1 MHVAKGTPVPA
12 FRVPDVAAPSMRVM
26 ALLLRDGNPIH
37 WDVSLVQ
44 ELGLGDRPI
53 NQGPVNVSY
62 VLNALTRW
70 AGGPAAIRSLS
81 TRFLGNVLAGDD
93 VAAAGV
99 VTGVTSEGDRLLASC
114 DVWLDRADGVRL
126 LQGTA
131 VVQLPSSWSSDVD
144 A

>member
-1 MHVAKGTPVPA
+1 MHIVEGTAVPP
-12 FRVPDVAAPSMRVM
+12 FRVPEVDAGAMRVM

-44 ELGLGDRPI
+44 QLGLGDRPV

-70 AGGPAAIRSLS
+70 AGGPSAVRSLS
-81 TRFLGNVLAGDD
+81 ARFLGNVFAGDD
-93 VAAAGV
+93 VVAGGV
-99 VTGVTSEGDRLLASC
+99 VTGVTREGDRRLASC

-131 VVQLPSSWSSDVD
+131 VVRLPSSWSSSADD
-144 A
+144 